1 MSLNHTCVPHTCKH
15 TYTRAWITYMYIH
28 MRMETHTHTQGHII
42 SLHHPTPVDPLNP
55 HTQLTGSHHPSLL
68 PLLSPGQKSSRHTLH
83 ISPSFQRAQSHN
95 CYFPSPRQCDS
106 ARLQPCDALSCRTDL
121 ECHVS
126 PSLTNTFVS
135 CLLEAR
141 TSVRK
146 RTGSQRAL
154 PSGLHIVVRRK

>member
-1 MSLNHTCVPHTCKH
+1 MK
-15 TYTRAWITYMYIH
+15 
-28 MRMETHTHTQGHII
+28 MEPHTQGHII

-68 PLLSPGQKSSRHTLH
+68 LLLSPGQKSSRHTLH
-83 ISPSFQRAQSHN
+83 TSPSFQRAQSRS
-95 CYFPSPRQCDS
+95 CYFLSPRQRDS
-106 ARLQPCDALSCRTDL
+106 ARLQPCGALSCSTDL

-126 PSLTNTFVS
+126 PSLTNTFFS

-146 RTGSQRAL
+146 RTGPQRAL
-154 PSGLHIVVRRK
+154 PSGFHIVVRRK